1 MCASNNLWA
10 NVVKSDGGYEDT
22 SKVIPFFLEQ
32 ASGLGEATDG
42 KVTAVFDRTEK
53 VINPSSVG
61 ALLSSALASS
71 GLAPSPF
78 LDNVSQ
84 PLDDANSLYFEN
96 HYAFEIRSNRYRFRL
111 LSLTVRPLFPVEMRV
126 DEGVH
131 DDVEDL
137 LRGVAEREDGTT
149 NITIHSFSDMT
160 RCFEVLLGSKKLGY
174 LVRSLMTSGVKEEPA
189 ED

>member
-10 NVVKSDGGYEDT
+10 NVVKSDGDYEDT
-22 SKVIPFFLEQ
+22 SKVIPFFRGQ
-32 ASGLGEATDG
+32 ANDLGEMTGG
-42 KVTAVFDRTEK
+42 KVTALFDATEK
-53 VINPSSVG
+53 LINPSSVG
-61 ALLSSALASS
+61 AILSSALASS
-71 GLAPSPF
+71 GLASSSF
-78 LDNVSQ
+78 LDDASR

-111 LSLTVRPLFPVEMRV
+111 FSLTVRPLFPVEMRV
-126 DEGVH
+126 DEGVL

-174 LVRSLMTSGVKEEPA
+174 LVRSLMTSGSKDEPA